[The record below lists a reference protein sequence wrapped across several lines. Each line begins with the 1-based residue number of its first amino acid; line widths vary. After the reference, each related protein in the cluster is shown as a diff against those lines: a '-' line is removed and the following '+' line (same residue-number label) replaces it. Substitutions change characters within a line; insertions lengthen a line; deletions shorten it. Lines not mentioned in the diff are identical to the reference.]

1 MKKSFYPVLMCNRIQ
16 EEANFFTDLFDF
28 QEIFTSDW
36 YISLKDNDGFEIAM
50 IDSSHKTIPEQ
61 FRKQC
66 EGIILNI
73 EVDDVDTVYSR
84 FMNKNHSLILL
95 DIRNEDYGQRHFM
108 IETPN
113 KNLVDIIQLIQPSYE
128 NNKGN
133 QELGENND

>member
-1 MKKSFYPVLMCNRIQ
+1 
-16 EEANFFTDLFDF
+16 
-28 QEIFTSDW
+28 
-36 YISLKDNDGFEIAM
+36 M
-50 IDSSHKTIPEQ
+50 IDSSHNTIPEQ

-133 QELGENND
+133 QELGENNY